1 MTAGWWVA
9 VALIG
14 GLALVLLVN
23 HYGVK
28 ARRLRQVPPS
38 DCRDYGATS
47 RRPVVSAHEGFS
59 PDSLH
64 PLDHAEGGHS
74 RG

>member
-23 HYGVK
+23 HYGVQ

-47 RRPVVSAHEGFS
+47 RRQSAHEAFC
-59 PDSLH
+59 PDSL
-64 PLDHAEGGHS
+64 DGRQAS
-74 RG
+74 